1 VCVACVGYCENMLNM
16 LNILNYFYF
25 VVDYL
30 RSIAD
35 ITVIAIMLIKEL
47 IMFYCEN
54 GYCSVEVDSHDGDF
68 VSVDGVDYVVDFDH
82 LGYAYITKD
91 GQSYI
96 LTK

>member
-1 VCVACVGYCENMLNM
+1 
-16 LNILNYFYF
+16 
-25 VVDYL
+25 
-30 RSIAD
+30 
-35 ITVIAIMLIKEL
+35 
-47 IMFYCEN
+47 MFYCEN